1 MLYKDNFIVFFKHS
15 SNFNMISEM
24 LNIVY
29 KWFNTL
35 NIAQY
40 ISIRIYQLIRDI
52 QTHWKRKQV

>member
-1 MLYKDNFIVFFKHS
+1 MCKASQCFIKTTYFIVFFKHS
-15 SNFNMISEM
+15 SNFNMISEI

-40 ISIRIYQLIRDI
+40 ISSRIYQLND
-52 QTHWKRKQV
+52 H